1 MPPTFLSAPPLTKY
15 SPLGEY
21 LTALTKFVW
30 SYKEMKATDSIRMF
44 TFKKKIDRPLPG
56 ISESPR

>member
-30 SYKEMKATDSIRMF
+30 SYKEIKAFQLYVYKCSHLFDKT
-44 TFKKKIDRPLPG
+44 LPG
-56 ISESPR
+56 RPESPR